1 MLKLL
6 GKASTAL
13 RVLETLEC
21 FQPVPALGSVAR
33 RGWRGRRLWSAIR
46 TAKST
51 VRRERDAWH
60 GMRAA
65 GTWRDIEHEKCNA
78 PYIGNACG
86 TAVHHR
92 VAHSRVHSRRF
103 RDSATPSES
112 ACAR

>member
-21 FQPVPALGSVAR
+21 FQPVPALGSVNR

-60 GMRAA
+60 GMRVA
-65 GTWRDIEHEKCNA
+65 GTWRNIEDEKFNA
-78 PYIGNACG
+78 SNIGNDRGAS
-86 TAVHHR
+86 VHHHF
-92 VAHSRVHSRRF
+92 AHPRVHSRRLQY
-103 RDSATPSES
+103 SAPPCES